1 MSIESVMLSNHLIL
15 CCPLLL
21 LPSIFPSIK
30 VSWLVISGG
39 QNIGSSAEI
48 LVSLVAQMVKHLL
61 IMWETWVQS
70 LGWEDPLEK
79 EMATHSS
86 TLAWKIPWT
95 EELRLHTVHGVQRV
109 GHDWVTSLSLFSI
122 DPSSEYSGLISLR
135 IDWFDLLAVQE
146 TRKGLLQHHNSK
158 ASILQCLAYFVVQ
171 LSHLY
176 LTTGKTIAL
185 SMWSF
190 VGKLM
195 SLLFNMLSLS

>member
-1 MSIESVMLSNHLIL
+1 M
-15 CCPLLL
+15 
-21 LPSIFPSIK
+21 
-30 VSWLVISGG
+30 
-39 QNIGSSAEI
+39 
-48 LVSLVAQMVKHLL
+48 
-61 IMWETWVQS
+61 
-70 LGWEDPLEK
+70 
-79 EMATHSS
+79 
-86 TLAWKIPWT
+86 
-95 EELRLHTVHGVQRV
+95 
-109 GHDWVTSLSLFSI
+109 TSLSLFSI

-185 SMWSF
+185 SMWCF

>member
-48 LVSLVAQMVKHLL
+48 LVFLVAQMVKHLL

-70 LGWEDPLEK
+70 LGQEDLLEK
-79 EMATHSS
+79 EMATHFSI
-86 TLAWKIPWT
+86 LAWKIPWT

-171 LSHLY
+171 LSHLD